1 MRCTRTW
8 LLAAAWAVVGCSS
21 ASGPLTPPALLK
33 VVWVAGGQRTL
44 VWTNSQPDG
53 GLAVIAPPAVQQ
65 VDFVFDQRMNGA
77 KIEDA
82 PTPPIRVSWP
92 EQTADA
98 SFPATVLYNSEPFYG
113 DGSSYAFVRPASV
126 GLPSGDVI
134 TFALDNTLLLGANNQ
149 PFTGPAQIT
158 VTTGPLTA
166 TVGVPLDSDAGGL
179 VPASYMMP
187 IAFSNRVA
195 ADAVSPF
202 IHAATPA
209 GALPVA
215 VVANA
220 SDPTIVYVTA
230 TCTSGWPAG
239 VPVTL
244 TVDSGAPDGF
254 GRLMAAPASGTF
266 MSAAT
271 TGTSDGGCAG

>member
-1 MRCTRTW
+1 M
-8 LLAAAWAVVGCSS
+8 
-21 ASGPLTPPALLK
+21 
-33 VVWVAGGQRTL
+33 
-44 VWTNSQPDG
+44 
-53 GLAVIAPPAVQQ
+53 
-65 VDFVFDQRMNGA
+65 
-77 KIEDA
+77 
-82 PTPPIRVSWP
+82 
-92 EQTADA
+92 
-98 SFPATVLYNSEPFYG
+98 
-113 DGSSYAFVRPASV
+113 
-126 GLPSGDVI
+126 GLPSGDAI
-134 TFALDNTLLLGANNQ
+134 TFALDSTLLIGANNQ
-149 PFTGPAQIT
+149 PFTGPTQIT

-166 TVGVPLDSDAGGL
+166 TVRVPSDADAGGL

-230 TCTSGWPAG
+230 ACAGGWPAG

-244 TVDSGAPDGF
+244 TVDSGAPDG
-254 GRLMAAPASGTF
+254 S
-266 MSAAT
+266 
-271 TGTSDGGCAG
+271 GGCWRRPPPAPS